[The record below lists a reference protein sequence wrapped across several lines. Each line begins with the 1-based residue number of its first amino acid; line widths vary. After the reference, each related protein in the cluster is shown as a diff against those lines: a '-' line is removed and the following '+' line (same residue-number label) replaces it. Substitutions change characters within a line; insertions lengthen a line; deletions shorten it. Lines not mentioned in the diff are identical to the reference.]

1 MKESESEFLKKL
13 LSTFKVEAADHIKV
27 LSSGLIELEKVTDE
41 QKQSEIVEKVFREAH
56 SLKGA
61 SRAVN
66 ISGIEHICQSME
78 SIFSS
83 IKKKSTGI
91 STELLDLLH
100 NAVDTLKNILS
111 GLESESPQSDK
122 AGIDSIV
129 YKLESYLKDDKQTA
143 SRKDILTKS
152 PERKKVP
159 VHSEA
164 AAAGTVRVAVSKL
177 DSLFLQAEEMVSTK
191 LFLGQRAADLVAI
204 TSAANTWK
212 KEWSKINS
220 SLRSLQHT
228 VEKDDQQNNPIVRSH
243 LKKILEFTEWSNIH
257 LRSLE
262 DKISAA
268 ARAALHDQRAVSLM
282 VDDLLGEAKRTLM
295 FSFTSL
301 LEIFPKFVRDLSRD
315 QNKNVELEIEGAEIE
330 IDRRILEEI
339 KDPLIHLVR
348 NCIDHGIESPDKR
361 RQKKKPLTGKIKI
374 NVAQKNGDKVEI
386 TISDDGAGIDA
397 EKIRSAVVK
406 NEILQAEEAKKLTV
420 QELHSL
426 VFQTGISTSPII
438 TDVSGR
444 GLGLAIV
451 REKVEKLGGNV
462 SFDTE
467 LNTGTTFHIILPLT
481 LATYRGLLVKV
492 NELNFIIPITNI
504 KQVVS
509 VNKNEI
515 RSVENR
521 ETILLNGEVLSL
533 VKMADALELSI
544 KQQKN
549 NSSYTFLAVV
559 LSAGSKQAAFLVDEI
574 LHEQEVL
581 VKGLGPQLS
590 RVRNIAGA
598 AVMGSGA
605 VVPVLN
611 IHDLIKSSLKV
622 SPKVKGDTAAPKVK
636 EENKKSVLV
645 VEDSITARS
654 LLKNILESSGY
665 VVSTAVD
672 GVDAFTQLRTG
683 TFDIVISDVDM
694 PRMNGFDLTA
704 KIRADKKTA
713 EIPVILVT
721 ALESR
726 EDKERGIDVGANAYI
741 VKSSFDQGNLL
752 GAIKRL
758 L

>member
-27 LSSGLIELEKVTDE
+27 LSSGLIELEKITDA

-66 ISGIEHICQSME
+66 ISGIERICQSME
-78 SIFSS
+78 NIFSS

-228 VEKDDQQNNPIVRSH
+228 VEKDDQQNNPLVRSH
-243 LKKILEFTEWSNIH
+243 LKKILEFTEWNNIH

-361 RQKKKPLTGKIKI
+361 KQKKKPPVGKVKI

-386 TISDDGAGIDA
+386 TISDDGAGIDG

-406 NEILQAEEAKKLTV
+406 NKILQAEEAKKLTV

-521 ETILLNGEVLSL
+521 ETIFLNGEVLSF

-549 NSSYTFLAVV
+549 NSSDTFLAVV